1 MEIPIPVTILSSL
14 SRLKI
19 EYFYC
24 KSIFK
29 AVQLRTTGRRTSFI
43 WIETKNP
50 LVRIIEYVSF
60 LY

>member
-29 AVQLRTTGRRTSFI
+29 AVQLRTTRRRTSFI
-43 WIETKNP
+43 WIETKKP
-50 LVRIIEYVSF
+50 VSAN
-60 LY
+60 Y